1 MTTSPK
7 PSDLIGGFRIENCS
21 HVGGNGYIYRVAP
34 PPGIDP
40 PFPLMMKMPGVGRG
54 EPPLGVVSFE
64 IEWTILPRLSGPFVP
79 QVVAV
84 GELDVHPFIVM
95 EEIVG
100 EGLTQIVECAPLPID
115 QVAAIGAAIADA
127 LHSIHQQEVIHFDL
141 KPENVIL
148 RANGEAVLLDFGFA
162 RHAHYPDLLAEQ
174 LTFAAGSAAYVSP
187 EQLQKDRSDS
197 RSDLFALGVLLFQ
210 LATGEL
216 PFGEPETYA
225 GMRDRLWR
233 APAPPRSVRPEVPP
247 WLQEVILRCLER
259 YPARRYQTAAHIAFD
274 LRHPD
279 QVPLT
284 KRAELRA
291 GASMGRQLWRWWR
304 SLGHA
309 IDVSSPRGKRPDLS
323 SVILVAV
330 DTEHPEDRRHAALQ
344 EATRAIVS
352 LHADFRLMFVSVIR
366 AAELGEGARIE
377 DTASGKHLEHRKRLR
392 RWVEP
397 LGLTP
402 IRTSLHVIMSDDPA
416 ATLLELAHANHVDLI
431 VLGAPGPS
439 QRAFAWWRSAAST
452 ITANAACSVYVV
464 RAVAEAVEA
473 ALENEG
479 SESLD

>member
-1 MTTSPK
+1 VATSLK
-7 PSDLIGGFRIENCS
+7 PGDRIEGFTIESCS
-21 HVGGNGYIYRVAP
+21 HVGGNGYVYRVKP
-34 PPGIDP
+34 PAGIDP
-40 PFPLMMKMPGVGRG
+40 PFPLMMKVPGIGRG

-64 IEWTILPRLSGPFVP
+64 IEQTILPRLTGPFVP

-84 GELDVHPFIVM
+84 GGFDVHPFIVM
-95 EEIVG
+95 EEILG
-100 EGLTQIVECAPLPID
+100 EGLAQIAERTPLPID

-127 LHSIHQQEVIHFDL
+127 VHGIHQQEVIHFDL
-141 KPENVIL
+141 KPENVIV

-174 LTFAAGSAAYVSP
+174 ITFAAGSAAYVSP
-187 EQLQKDRSDS
+187 EQLQKNRNDS
-197 RSDLFALGVLLFQ
+197 RSDLFSLGVLLYQ

-233 APAPPRSVRPEVPP
+233 APQPPRSIRADIPP
-247 WLQEVILRCLER
+247 WLQEVILHCLER
-259 YPARRYQTAAHIAFD
+259 YPGRRYQTAAHIAFD

-284 KRAELRA
+284 KRAQLRTR
-291 GASMGRQLWRWWR
+291 ASVGQQLWRWWR
-304 SLGHA
+304 SHRHA
-309 IDVSSPRGKRPDLS
+309 TDVSPPQVKRADLS

-352 LHADFRLMFVSVIR
+352 LNADFRLMFVSVIE
-366 AAELGEGARIE
+366 AAPLGEGERLE
-377 DTASGKHLEHRKRLR
+377 DTASGKHVEHRRRLR
-392 RWVEP
+392 QWVEP
-397 LGLTP
+397 LRLAP
-402 IRTSLHVIMSDDPA
+402 ARTSLHVIMSDDPA

-464 RAVAEAVEA
+464 RAADTRAR
-473 ALENEG
+473 
-479 SESLD
+479 